1 MNGFKIIADSYRKLI
16 KTNQIDKK
24 EAESYIK
31 VYDFLSTCSDKEKEI
46 LFTSSA
52 FNDMIKE
59 LINKLNLEDALKQN
73 IINQLYNIWKE

>member
-1 MNGFKIIADSYRKLI
+1 MNGFKILADSYRKLI
-16 KTNQIDKK
+16 ETNQIDK
-24 EAESYIK
+24 EESESYIK
-31 VYDFLSTCSDKEKEI
+31 VYDFLATCSDKEKEI

-73 IINQLYNIWKE
+73 IINQLYNIWNK

>member
-1 MNGFKIIADSYRKLI
+1 MNGFKILADSYRKLI
-16 KTNQIDKK
+16 ETNQIDKEDAK
-24 EAESYIK
+24 SYIK

-59 LINKLNLEDALKQN
+59 LINKLDLEDTLKQN
-73 IINQLYNIWKE
+73 IINQLYNIWNK

>member
-1 MNGFKIIADSYRKLI
+1 MNGFKILADSYRKLI
-16 KTNQIDKK
+16 ETNQIDKEDAK
-24 EAESYIK
+24 SYIK
-31 VYDFLSTCSDKEKEI
+31 VYDFLSTCNNKEKEI

>member
-16 KTNQIDKK
+16 ETNQIDKEDAK
-24 EAESYIK
+24 SYIK
-31 VYDFLSTCSDKEKEI
+31 VYDFLSTCNNKEKEI

-73 IINQLYNIWKE
+73 IINQLYNIWNK

>member
-1 MNGFKIIADSYRKLI
+1 MNGYKLLADSYRKLI
-16 KTNQIDKK
+16 ETNQIDKK

-31 VYDFLSTCSDKEKEI
+31 VYDFLATCSDKEKEI

-59 LINKLNLEDALKQN
+59 LINKLYLNVKIKKN
-73 IINQLYNIWKE
+73 IIEQLYYIWN

>member
-16 KTNQIDKK
+16 KTNQIDKEDAK
-24 EAESYIK
+24 SYIK

>member
-16 KTNQIDKK
+16 ETNQIDKK

-52 FNDMIKE
+52 FNGMIKE
-59 LINKLNLEDALKQN
+59 LINKLNLEVALKQN
-73 IINQLYNIWKE
+73 IINQLYNIWNK

>member
-73 IINQLYNIWKE
+73 IINQLYNIWNK

>member
-1 MNGFKIIADSYRKLI
+1 MNGYKLLADSYRKLI
-16 KTNQIDKK
+16 ETNQIDKK

-52 FNDMIKE
+52 FNNMIIE
-59 LINKLNLEDALKQN
+59 LINKLYLNVKIKKN
-73 IINQLYNIWKE
+73 IIEQLYNIWN

>member
-1 MNGFKIIADSYRKLI
+1 MNGFEILADSYRQLI
-16 KTNQIDKK
+16 ETNQIDKEDAK
-24 EAESYIK
+24 SYIK

-73 IINQLYNIWKE
+73 IINQLYNIWNK